1 MSHVFGAIRCE
12 QVWVNLC
19 KSTENA
25 IHLFM
30 LYLYSLCLWLCS
42 AMRVFQVHF
51 YFIFYTTES
60 NQLIYVRLLKLS
72 FGVFFIIFYYF
83 YRIHCLFVYYVLF
96 LDLIHF
102 IILSNLCNS
111 ALDLFVVSVVSF
123 CNFFLFLSLF
133 TLVRNLAIWVKNNS
147 MVCKNVFFIEET
159 ESLTNSQENFK
170 NIWVSQIQISV
181 QILGSYILLWFKKNR
196 LEATILR
203 KPVDF
208 LSNCFVL
215 YLQCGKIC
223 TKKRRRN

>member
-147 MVCKNVFFIEET
+147 MVCKNVFFYWRNGIVNEFPRKFQKHLS
-159 ESLTNSQENFK
+159 ESDSDVSSDIRILYFTLVQKKSFRSD
-170 NIWVSQIQISV
+170 NI
-181 QILGSYILLWFKKNR
+181 
-196 LEATILR
+196 T
-203 KPVDF
+203 
-208 LSNCFVL
+208 
-215 YLQCGKIC
+215 
-223 TKKRRRN
+223 